1 MKGDCLRVMGSMSSP
16 EYELR
21 QVREEDRERIIEIFN
36 YYVTRSYAAYP
47 SEKVGPGFLEQL
59 MNGAHS
65 FYVAELEGEV
75 VGFAFFKPYLPTS
88 TFRSTATVTYFIDQD
103 HRRSGLGTKILMT
116 LESDAK
122 KKGIHTLLAHI
133 SSRNED
139 SISFHKKNG
148 FSECGRFPEIGMKF
162 GERFDV
168 IWVVKKL
175 DS

>member
-1 MKGDCLRVMGSMSSP
+1 MSGSD
-16 EYELR
+16 YDIR
-21 QVREEDRERIIEIFN
+21 QFREEDRERIIEIYN
-36 YYVTRSYAAYP
+36 YYVRESYAAYP
-47 SEKVGPGFLEQL
+47 SEKVEPGFIDFL
-59 MNGAHS
+59 MKGVHS
-65 FYVAELEGEV
+65 FYVAESGGSV
-75 VGFAFFKPYLPTS
+75 VGFAFLKPYLPIS
-88 TFRSTATVTYFIDQD
+88 TFGTTATVTYFIDPD
-103 HRRSGLGTKILMT
+103 HRKSGLGTHILMT